1 MSTYFI
7 TKESESKT
15 ENDSFNSS
23 FNSELSNSSIE
34 VDLDEMK
41 KDDFNNPLFKIA
53 YEISEILKILIEKSA
68 FNSNIKVKQS
78 VTEIFN
84 SLIIPQ
90 ISIYDYLKRI
100 IMYSNIE
107 ENTLIS
113 SLIYIDRL
121 CIKNVNLNK
130 YSIHKILFS
139 CILLSIKTNEDNFYK
154 NDYYS
159 EISGIPLKQLN
170 FIEYNLLVI
179 FNFET
184 YISSDIFN
192 EYKRILLR
200 DIV

>member
-113 SLIYIDRL
+113 SLI
-121 CIKNVNLNK
+121 
-130 YSIHKILFS
+130 
-139 CILLSIKTNEDNFYK
+139 
-154 NDYYS
+154 
-159 EISGIPLKQLN
+159 
-170 FIEYNLLVI
+170 
-179 FNFET
+179 
-184 YISSDIFN
+184 
-192 EYKRILLR
+192 
-200 DIV
+200 